1 MMKLKTLPTTLIGIA
16 LLGAA
21 VALAAWPAATKN
33 QEQQLR
39 SAAVRVDEV
48 TLAANRSGIRLAGVA
63 RAAQQARLSF
73 VLPGRLAG
81 RTVEVGD
88 RVRRGQVLAM
98 LDSSEFQ
105 LAEAAAESALAEL
118 EVRLGQARRDE
129 ARVAQLKAAKAA
141 TTEEVEMAATSTRV
155 FEASIRSAE
164 VRLAEAGRLITE
176 SALIAPFDGTITG
189 VDLEPGEWAGSGKTV
204 VELAGEDDLEVEVEA
219 PETVFGR
226 LAQDQE
232 VVVDL
237 SLRGAVT
244 TGRVSSQARAAGGP
258 GRLFPVVVS
267 LAPHPELVPGT
278 TVEVLLEIEEK
289 ESLSVP
295 LEAILN
301 PGSSRPSVFR
311 VQDGRADQVFVELG
325 RLDGSRVAVVADLEV
340 GDAVVVAGHTALADG
355 DLVEVRR

>member
-1 MMKLKTLPTTLIGIA
+1 MKSTTLPTTLAGTA

-21 VALAAWPAATKN
+21 VALAAWPAAPKV

-39 SAAVRVDEV
+39 PAAVRVDEV
-48 TLAANRSGIRLAGVA
+48 TRGSERSGIRLAGVA
-63 RAAQQARLSF
+63 RAAQQARLAF

-88 RVRRGQVLAM
+88 RVQGGQVLAA

-105 LAEAAAESALAEL
+105 LAEAAAESVLAEL
-118 EVRLGQARRDE
+118 EVRLDQARRDE
-129 ARVAQLKAAKAA
+129 ARVARLKAAKAA
-141 TTEEVEMAATSTRV
+141 TTEEVELAATSTRV
-155 FEASIRSAE
+155 LEASKRSAE
-164 VRLAEAGRLITE
+164 IRLAEAQRLITE
-176 SALIAPFDGTITG
+176 SRLMAPFDGTITS
-189 VDLEPGEWAGSGKTV
+189 VNLEPGEWAGSGKTV
-204 VELAGEDDLEVEVEA
+204 VELAGENDLEVEVEA
-219 PETVFGR
+219 PETVFAR

-232 VVVDL
+232 VVVKL
-237 SLRGAVT
+237 SLRGAET

-278 TVEVLLEIEEK
+278 TVEVLLEVEEK
-289 ESLSVP
+289 ESLSLA
-295 LEAILN
+295 LEAVLN

-311 VQDGRADQVFVELG
+311 VEDGRAEQVFVELG
-325 RLDGSRVAVVADLEV
+325 RLDGGRVAVVADLDV
-340 GDAVVVAGHTALADG
+340 GDAVVVAGHTALANG